1 MKIQEFLEHHG
12 IAGNPFAEEDAQND
26 SVFKRTCL
34 ETTFHPS
41 WDKIYGDPADPS
53 TSIVFGEKGSG
64 KTALKLQMVRQFD
77 KHNQHAASSAAGS
90 VTGGSHETIGGAGK
104 VFVVLYDDF
113 NPFLDRFVSRVGPNR
128 PVEKVLGQWKLWD
141 HIDAILSL
149 AVTQLVTQL
158 IDPTAA
164 RQPLRLTPPQARDI
178 VLLAACYD
186 QSTAETFP
194 VRFGR
199 LRRRVGYHRLVAV
212 LPLVIGLLA
221 TLALAAGIGW
231 GAWQGSLSWAGSR
244 WPWLATGAAWLPWVA
259 KRVRSWWT
267 ARRIVGSMRTGN
279 RTVGQL
285 TKAIARMPEV
295 DLAGQPL
302 PAMARSDDRYELLA
316 KLQGVLKP
324 LGYGGMVVIVD
335 RLDEPHLI
343 NGSAERMRQVI
354 WPIFDNKFLKSPGLG
369 FKLLLPIELYRFIE
383 REDEQFNQRARLD
396 KQNLVPS
403 LEWSGETLYD
413 IASTRV
419 KAASVGNPPATLA
432 DLFAPEVDQRRLI
445 DGLRSLRVPRQLFKF
460 LYRLLVAH
468 CHAHTE
474 ENPVYRIPLERF
486 DTVLAV
492 FRRDQEAFDR
502 GLAPR

>member
-26 SVFKRTCL
+26 TVFKRTCL

-41 WDKIYGDPADPS
+41 WDKIYGDPSDPS
-53 TSIVFGEKGSG
+53 TSIVFGEKGAG

-77 KHNQHAASSAAGS
+77 RHNTAAPDRR
-90 VTGGSHETIGGAGK
+90 T
-104 VFVVLYDDF
+104 FVVLYDDF
-113 NPFLDRFVSRVGPNR
+113 NPFLDRFVSRVGPSR

-141 HIDAILSL
+141 HMDAILSL
-149 AVTQLVTQL
+149 AVTQFVTEL
-158 IDPTAA
+158 TDSASRRSAA
-164 RQPLRLTPPQARDI
+164 KLTPPQARDLA
-178 VLLAACYD
+178 LLAACYD
-186 QSTAETFP
+186 QSTGETFP
-194 VRFGR
+194 ARWR
-199 LRRRVGYHRLVAV
+199 KLRSRTGYAAWLGLWPLVLGLVATAAFAAAV
-212 LPLVIGLLA
+212 AFGVSRGN
-221 TLALAAGIGW
+221 TGWLAAW
-231 GAWQGSLSWAGSR
+231 
-244 WPWLATGAAWLPWVA
+244 WPWLLLAAAWGPWGVRRA
-259 KRVRSWWT
+259 KALWT
-267 ARRIVGSMRTGN
+267 AARIVRSMRTGN

-285 TKAIARMPEV
+285 SKALARMPEV

-302 PAMARSDDRYELLA
+302 PLLARSDDRYELLA
-316 KLQGVLKP
+316 KFQGILAAQ
-324 LGYGGMVVIVD
+324 GYSGMVVIVD

-343 NGSAERMRQVI
+343 NGSAERMKQVI
-354 WPIFDNKFLKSPGLG
+354 WPMLDNKFLKSPGMG
-369 FKLLLPIELYRFIE
+369 FKLLLPVELYRFIE

-419 KAASVGNPPATLA
+419 KAASVGSPPATLA
-432 DLFAPEVDQRRLI
+432 QLFEPEVDQRRLL

-468 CHAHTE
+468 CHAHTDE
-474 ENPVYRIPLERF
+474 QPVYRIPLERF
-486 DTVLAV
+486 ETVLAV
-492 FRRDQEAFDR
+492 FRRDQDAFDR

>member
-26 SVFKRTCL
+26 TVFKRTCL

-41 WDKIYGDPADPS
+41 WDKIYGDPSDPS
-53 TSIVFGEKGSG
+53 TSIVFGEKGAG

-77 KHNQHAASSAAGS
+77 RHNTAAPDRR
-90 VTGGSHETIGGAGK
+90 T
-104 VFVVLYDDF
+104 FVVLYDDF
-113 NPFLDRFVSRVGPNR
+113 NPFLDRFVSRVGPSR

-141 HIDAILSL
+141 HMDAILSL
-149 AVTQLVTQL
+149 AVTQFVTEL
-158 IDPTAA
+158 TDSASRRSAA
-164 RQPLRLTPPQARDI
+164 KLTPPQARDLA
-178 VLLAACYD
+178 LLAACYD
-186 QSTAETFP
+186 QSTGETFP
-194 VRFGR
+194 ARWR
-199 LRRRVGYHRLVAV
+199 KLRSRTGYAAWLGLWPLVLGLVATAAFAAAV
-212 LPLVIGLLA
+212 AFGVSRGN
-221 TLALAAGIGW
+221 TGWLAAW
-231 GAWQGSLSWAGSR
+231 
-244 WPWLATGAAWLPWVA
+244 WPWLLLAAAWGPWGVRRA
-259 KRVRSWWT
+259 KALWT
-267 ARRIVGSMRTGN
+267 AARIVRSMRTGN

-285 TKAIARMPEV
+285 AKALARMPEV

-302 PAMARSDDRYELLA
+302 PLLARRDDRYELLA
-316 KLQGVLKP
+316 KFQGILAAQ
-324 LGYGGMVVIVD
+324 GYSGMVVIVD

-343 NGSAERMRQVI
+343 NGSAERMKQVI
-354 WPIFDNKFLKSPGLG
+354 WPMLDNKFLKSPGMG
-369 FKLLLPIELYRFIE
+369 FKLLLPVELYRFIE

-419 KAASVGNPPATLA
+419 KAASVGSPPATLA
-432 DLFAPEVDQRRLI
+432 QLFEPEVDQRRLL

-468 CHAHTE
+468 CHAHTDE
-474 ENPVYRIPLERF
+474 QPVYRIPLERF
-486 DTVLAV
+486 ETVLAV
-492 FRRDQEAFDR
+492 FRRDQDAFDR

>member
-26 SVFKRTCL
+26 TVFKRTCL

-41 WDKIYGDPADPS
+41 WDKIYGDPSDPS
-53 TSIVFGEKGSG
+53 TSIVFGEKGAG

-77 KHNQHAASSAAGS
+77 RHNTAAPDRR
-90 VTGGSHETIGGAGK
+90 T
-104 VFVVLYDDF
+104 FVVLYDDF
-113 NPFLDRFVSRVGPNR
+113 NPFLDRFVSRVGPSR

-141 HIDAILSL
+141 HMDAILSL
-149 AVTQLVTQL
+149 AVTQFVTEL
-158 IDPTAA
+158 TDSASRRSAA
-164 RQPLRLTPPQARDI
+164 KLTPPQARDLT
-178 VLLAACYD
+178 LLAACYD
-186 QSTAETFP
+186 QSTGETFP
-194 VRFGR
+194 ARWR
-199 LRRRVGYHRLVAV
+199 KLRSRTGYAAWLG
-212 LPLVIGLLA
+212 LWPLVLGLVVTA
-221 TLALAAGIGW
+221 AFAAAVAFGVSRGNTGWLAAW
-231 GAWQGSLSWAGSR
+231 
-244 WPWLATGAAWLPWVA
+244 WPWLLLAAAWGPWGVRRA
-259 KRVRSWWT
+259 KALWT
-267 ARRIVGSMRTGN
+267 AARIVRSMRTGN

-285 TKAIARMPEV
+285 AKALARMPEV

-302 PAMARSDDRYELLA
+302 PLLARSDDRYELLA
-316 KLQGVLKP
+316 KFQGILAAQ
-324 LGYGGMVVIVD
+324 GYSGMVVIVD

-343 NGSAERMRQVI
+343 NGSAERMKQVI
-354 WPIFDNKFLKSPGLG
+354 WPMLDNKFLKSPGMG
-369 FKLLLPIELYRFIE
+369 FKLLLPVELYRFIE

-419 KAASVGNPPATLA
+419 KAASVGSPPATLA
-432 DLFAPEVDQRRLI
+432 QLFEPEVDQRRLL

-468 CHAHTE
+468 CHAHTDE
-474 ENPVYRIPLERF
+474 QPVYRIPLERF
-486 DTVLAV
+486 ETVLAV
-492 FRRDQEAFDR
+492 FRRDQDAFDR

>member
-26 SVFKRTCL
+26 TVFKRTCL
-34 ETTFHPS
+34 ETTYHPA

-53 TSIVFGEKGSG
+53 TAIVFGEKGSG
-64 KTALKLQMVRQFD
+64 KTALKLQMVRQYER
-77 KHNQHAASSAAGS
+77 HNESSPERR
-90 VTGGSHETIGGAGK
+90 T
-104 VFVVLYDDF
+104 FVVLYDDF

-128 PVEKVLGQWKLWD
+128 PVEKTLGLWKLWD
-141 HIDAILSL
+141 HMDAILSL
-149 AVTQLVTQL
+149 AVTQCVTAL
-158 IDPTAA
+158 TDPSQRRTVK
-164 RQPLRLTPPQARDI
+164 LTPPQARDLA
-178 VLLAACYD
+178 LLAACYD
-186 QSTAETFP
+186 QSTGETFP
-194 VRFGR
+194 ARWR
-199 LRRRVGYHRLVAV
+199 KLRRRVGYAAWLGVW
-212 LPLVIGLLA
+212 PLAIGLFGSLVFA
-221 TLALAAGIGW
+221 VAAALAVNRGTTGW
-231 GAWQGSLSWAGSR
+231 LGNW
-244 WPWLATGAAWLPWVA
+244 WPWLLLAAAWGPWAVR
-259 KRVRSWWT
+259 RVRATWT
-267 ARRIVGSMRTGN
+267 AYRIVRSMRTGN

-285 TKAIARMPEV
+285 ARALARMPEV

-302 PAMARSDDRYELLA
+302 PLMARSDDRYELLA
-316 KLQGVLKP
+316 KFQAILAAQG
-324 LGYGGMVVIVD
+324 YAGMVVIVD

-343 NGSAERMRQVI
+343 NGSAERMKQVI
-354 WPIFDNKFLKSPGLG
+354 WPMLDNKFLKSPGMG
-369 FKLLLPIELYRFIE
+369 FKLLLPVELYRFIE

-419 KAASVGNPPATLA
+419 KAASVGDPPATLA
-432 DLFAPEVDQRRLI
+432 QLFEPEVDQRRLL

-468 CHAHTE
+468 CHAHTGE
-474 ENPVYRIPLERF
+474 QPVYRIPLERF

-492 FRRDQEAFDR
+492 FRRDQDAFDR